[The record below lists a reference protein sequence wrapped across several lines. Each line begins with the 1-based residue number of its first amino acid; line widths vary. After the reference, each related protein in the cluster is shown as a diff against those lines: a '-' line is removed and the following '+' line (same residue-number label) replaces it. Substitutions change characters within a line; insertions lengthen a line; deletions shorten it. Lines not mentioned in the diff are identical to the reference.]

1 MSKSKIRATDDL
13 RTRFRPTCNDITLE
27 RGLETHSL
35 GVSRDGDDLVNVS
48 RNPAFKRD
56 KGVVARP
63 YLNTSARKSR
73 RPGCASGL
81 TANFSVSINGLEVTF
96 TDTSSGASSYAWDFG
111 DTNTSS
117 APSPQHTYGTANTF
131 TVKLTITGAG
141 GQTASKTINVT
152 VAAAL
157 PNNFNI
163 KMGYIAGC
171 HTGAVP
177 WECTPPGGSVQQ
189 PIEKAK
195 MGQILEVYTGSHD
208 VSGSGTTKLDEAK
221 EVLKG
226 RRIWMED
233 ANGVKRFLEQ
243 HTYDHSGAWKFVAKN
258 DPGNASVWN
267 NPPSIIPDP
276 GPHIKLRWRDW
287 WDSNTPAQDNVGL
300 PPNNRIFYAE
310 TLGGQKKNAYAG
322 SLIKVPE
329 FKLDPSN
336 PSNIIFDKTVAQEKE
351 LIGWWK
357 FDDQQSMG
365 NYALDWTE
373 TENEA
378 LRNCAPHAGK
388 NGTAMVFFNN
398 TTHMIVPAHATYPS
412 SADFSMG
419 AWVQWDGTAQGAI
432 TIFSTGDYRNVA
444 DGTWMVRI
452 SNPTSLPTLDFLAHN
467 GTSNIA
473 TSGLKNIPS
482 GGLTL
487 GQWHHVMLVYKAAAN
502 EARLYWDG
510 AQLGS
515 NITLTDKLKDQKT
528 NGVYIGA
535 QKRAGSGYQNSHDNP
550 WKGKIDDVRLYKI
563 ELSDSDVTTAF
574 GGGNGDW
581 W

>member
-1 MSKSKIRATDDL
+1 MSKSKLRATDDL
-13 RTRFRPTCNDITLE
+13 RTRFRPTCDDITFE

-35 GVSRDGDDLVNVS
+35 GVSRDGDDLVNVP

-96 TDTSSGASSYAWDFG
+96 TDTSTGASSYAWDFG

-163 KMGYIAGC
+163 KMGYTFGC
-171 HTGAVP
+171 DTGGP
-177 WECTPPGGSVQQ
+177 TTECTPPNGFVTANIQ
-189 PIEKAK
+189 KAQ
-195 MGQILEVYTGSHD
+195 MGQIIEVYTGSHGNVDD
-208 VSGSGTTKLDEAK
+208 VTQLNIAK
-221 EVLKG
+221 EKLRG
-226 RRIWMED
+226 RRIWYED
-233 ANGVKRFLEQ
+233 DNGVKRFLEQ
-243 HTYDHSGAWKFVAKN
+243 HTYDWDGPDWKFVAEN
-258 DPGNASVWN
+258 DSGNAPVWN
-267 NPPSIIPDP
+267 NPPSTIPDP

-287 WDSNTPAQDNVGL
+287 WDPNTPAQDNVGL
-300 PPNNRIFYAE
+300 DPNNRIFYA
-310 TLGGQKKNAYAG
+310 KDKNAYAG
-322 SLIKVPE
+322 NLIKVPE

-357 FDDQQSMG
+357 FDEPQAMG
-365 NYALDWTE
+365 NIALDWTE

-378 LRNCAPHAGK
+378 LRNCTPHTGK
-388 NGTAMVFFNN
+388 NGTAMVFANSS
-398 TTHMIVPAHATYPS
+398 THMVVPAHATYPS

-419 AWVQWDGTAQGAI
+419 AWVQWDGTVQGAI

-444 DGTWMVRI
+444 NGTWMVRI

-467 GTSNIA
+467 GASDIA

-482 GGLTL
+482 GGLTA

-535 QKRAGSGYQNSHDNP
+535 QKRAGSGFQNAHDNP
-550 WKGKIDDVRLYKI
+550 WRGKIDDVRLYKI

-574 GGGNGDW
+574 GNGNGDW